1 MQHQLQF
8 SYIFYSNIFQRELI
22 FALNIKSFFR
32 FMIIIYIFFVEH
44 FRHISM
50 RFSISCYKRCTC
62 VKEEKTIRDARR
74 VFRAAVAR
82 TRNNGIPTSRLISKT
97 NFRDV
102 NETKSDARRGG
113 ICRGFSS
120 NCQRLEI
127 TLSGRVWQ
135 DRGVAVPST
144 GAKCL
149 RWKGHSPTASMPLT
163 VSLRASSFRFL
174 NCKLFDRKPKTTRVH

>member
-1 MQHQLQF
+1 
-8 SYIFYSNIFQRELI
+8 
-22 FALNIKSFFR
+22 
-32 FMIIIYIFFVEH
+32 MIIIYIFFVEH
-44 FRHISM
+44 FGHISM
-50 RFSISCYKRCTC
+50 LFSISCYKRCTC
-62 VKEEKTIRDARR
+62 VKEKKKKTRDARR
-74 VFRAAVAR
+74 VFRTAVAR

-102 NETKSDARRGG
+102 NETKSDARRGR
-113 ICRGFSS
+113 ICRRFSS

-174 NCKLFDRKPKTTRVH
+174 NCKLFDRKAKATRVLVH